1 MNYIHVFH
9 IYKVR
14 LTVLETRW
22 HMKNKLKKHNIL
34 NRIGRTFKFNYWKL
48 LRSSGGAKK
57 VALGFAIGFALE
69 MLVISTA
76 SLVYIIFVPAVRLAK
91 GSLPAS
97 IIGNIIGKLTF
108 LPVILLPFARSIGK
122 MIFPMRI
129 HAGHKTSFSFQ
140 KLIHGDF
147 HSILSLLHGGVHVLI
162 GMTIFGI
169 ILGTISYFLVHYLY
183 EKEKRR
189 RLLKGPKKNISC
201 NSLIDKTIV
210 ENR

>member
-1 MNYIHVFH
+1 
-9 IYKVR
+9 
-14 LTVLETRW
+14 
-22 HMKNKLKKHNIL
+22 MKNNLKKRNIL
-34 NRIGRTFKFNYWKL
+34 NRIGRIFKLNYLKL

-76 SLVYIIFVPAVRLAK
+76 SLVYIFFFPVVRMAK

-122 MIFPMRI
+122 MIFPLRV
-129 HAGHKTSFSFQ
+129 HAGHKTPISFQ
-140 KLIHGDF
+140 KLMHGDF

-169 ILGTISYFLVHYLY
+169 VLGTISYFLVYHLY
-183 EKEKRR
+183 EKEKQRR
-189 RLLKGPKKNISC
+189 SLKGRKKNILH
-201 NSLIDKTIV
+201 NNLMDKTFV
-210 ENR
+210 ENG